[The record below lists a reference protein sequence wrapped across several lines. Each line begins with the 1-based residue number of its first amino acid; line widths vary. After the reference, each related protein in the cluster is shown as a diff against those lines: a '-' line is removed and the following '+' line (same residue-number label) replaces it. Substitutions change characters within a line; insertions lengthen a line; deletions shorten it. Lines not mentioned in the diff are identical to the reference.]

1 MAGERPLRGNR
12 HLHSELGFSIT
23 QQLLGVS
30 QTKGGS
36 MSKVIEIRD
45 RNFEEEVMRSDIPT
59 EVDFWAPWCG
69 PCRMVSPIYDALSH
83 EYEGRFKFCKI
94 NVDEN
99 SETAMKYQIMSIP
112 MQMYF
117 ADGQQVD
124 QILGAVP
131 ESAIRS
137 KVEDVLK
144 RFPSDEAGRLEV
156 LLRSWTEHNRQH
168 SEKFRTWRDKATN
181 TADNPLYNSMLQAAE
196 EMEKANQTLS
206 QLLAALRE
214 RSGRNAD

>member
-1 MAGERPLRGNR
+1 
-12 HLHSELGFSIT
+12 
-23 QQLLGVS
+23 
-30 QTKGGS
+30 
-36 MSKVIEIRD
+36 MSKVIEITD

-69 PCRMVSPIYDALSH
+69 PCRMVSPIYDALSE

-99 SETAMKYQIMSIP
+99 TETAIKYQIMSIP

-117 ADGQQVD
+117 ADGKQVD

-131 ESAIRS
+131 ESTIRS

-144 RFPSDEAGRLEV
+144 RYPTDETGRLEV
-156 LLRSWTEHNRQH
+156 LLSSWTEHNRQH
-168 SEKFRTWRDKATN
+168 SERLKKWREKVGNST
-181 TADNPLYNSMLQAAE
+181 DNPVYDGILRAAQE
-196 EMEKANQTLS
+196 IEKANDTLS
-206 QLLAALRE
+206 QFLINLRK
-214 RSGRNAD
+214 GK